1 MDRIRN
7 QNHALVAP
15 ACDSTATAWEMGNED
30 GVNKHFNYRCTWNKN
45 SAGSFEGCVHLHVQA
60 SAFISDQRIG
70 AALTN
75 ELNLPSVK

>member
-30 GVNKHFNYRCTWNKN
+30 GVNTSITDVPGTKIVPGLSKVAFTFMYRRLRS
-45 SAGSFEGCVHLHVQA
+45 SATS
-60 SAFISDQRIG
+60 
-70 AALTN
+70 
-75 ELNLPSVK
+75 ELEPR